1 MKQDGCRQCHATGIV
16 SVTGA
21 LYSTEASVACS
32 CNAGNAIWDVVLE
45 IASGVEQEQETRRL
59 PIERVNEQIRSKLI
73 DQRTQKSSVAADTV
87 RTINVTRDR
96 EPAELMIRI
105 WGSKK

>member
-1 MKQDGCRQCHATGIV
+1 MKQDGCKQCHSTGIV
-16 SVTGA
+16 CITGGFC
-21 LYSTEASVACS
+21 STEASVVCS

-45 IASGVEQEQETRRL
+45 IASAVEQEAKQLR
-59 PIERVNEQIRSKLI
+59 IERVNEQIRSKLI

>member
-1 MKQDGCRQCHATGIV
+1 MKPDGCQQCHSTGIV
-16 SVTGA
+16 SITGG

-45 IASGVEQEQETRRL
+45 IASGVEQEARQLR
-59 PIERVNEQIRSKLI
+59 IERVNEQIRSKLI
-73 DQRTQKSSVAADTV
+73 EQKTQKSNVAADTV
-87 RTINVTRDR
+87 RTVNATRGR
-96 EPAELMIRI
+96 EPAELKIRI